1 MKKLLIIPLS
11 LFLSGCLGNGMD
23 LRAPDQPENW
33 SVKQSALSQNI
44 DAKDLHQWWNKFNDP
59 ALSNL
64 VTLSLAHSPDRLM
77 AEARILEARGLR
89 RTSRSFLFPQ
99 IGASGSTGRENT
111 EISGT
116 SADSFYD
123 AQFDASFEID
133 IFGQNRK
140 TASAADATVKAA
152 EAQYN
157 DATLTLI
164 AEVTRSYIDYRAAQN
179 QVRIANKNLKSQERT
194 LDLIRD
200 LNRLGSAPR
209 LDVERAINLVST
221 TRASVHGFEQQK
233 ENARLRLSVLTGALP
248 AIVQSHLVSDAE
260 IPGAEVE
267 PVLMAPAQVL
277 ALRPDILAASATL
290 AANTSLSEAATA
302 ELFPSFTI
310 SGFYGIADS
319 ALLNAANPWN
329 VGLGAAVSL
338 LDFGR
343 IEGRIDA
350 ARAREKI
357 AYEQY
362 RKTILAAVQDVESAI
377 SDYAHIEEQTVSL
390 LRAYKSA
397 EKALELSEVLF
408 KEGEVSFLDVLD
420 VQRNANAAESAV
432 IEAKAAKAESLTRM
446 FKSLGVY

>member
-1 MKKLLIIPLS
+1 M
-11 LFLSGCLGNGMD
+11 
-23 LRAPDQPENW
+23 
-33 SVKQSALSQNI
+33 
-44 DAKDLHQWWNKFNDP
+44 
-59 ALSNL
+59 
-64 VTLSLAHSPDRLM
+64 
-77 AEARILEARGLR
+77 
-89 RTSRSFLFPQ
+89 
-99 IGASGSTGRENT
+99 
-111 EISGT
+111 
-116 SADSFYD
+116 
-123 AQFDASFEID
+123 
-133 IFGQNRK
+133 
-140 TASAADATVKAA
+140 KAA